1 MGSLSLVV
9 FKHRLYDQ
17 LLRNVRGD
25 LSIGFGSVGVFWSED
40 SEALSYMVM
49 SFFCQVK
56 LSGSLQLALTVL
68 IPSLCHSGFVLG
80 ISTVYLKMTP
90 CSEFILP

>member
-25 LSIGFGSVGVFWSED
+25 LSIGFGSVGVFRSED

-68 IPSLCHSGFVLG
+68 DSVPLPQWFCAGHIHCLSKNDSLQ
-80 ISTVYLKMTP
+80 
-90 CSEFILP
+90 

>member
-49 SFFCQVK
+49 SFF
-56 LSGSLQLALTVL
+56 LSSKALRVPSTGPHCPGFRPSATVV
-68 IPSLCHSGFVLG
+68 LCWAYPL
-80 ISTVYLKMTP
+80 
-90 CSEFILP
+90 FI